1 MKVNKVYVNSFLG
14 LVGLGVVYFMASFVV
29 PKMLVTL
36 TKAAPASVVSLSKSY
51 FIGGKLLA
59 KADGKDSCVVN
70 VFALDATGKGVGE
83 KSIELTGMGTEVL
96 NEITDTDGKASF
108 KVFSTT
114 ERQYKLVATI
124 DGVPVGRELT
134 VTFRN

>member
-1 MKVNKVYVNSFLG
+1 MKVNKLYLNGFLG

-51 FIGGKLLA
+51 FIGGKMLA

-70 VFALDATGKGVGE
+70 VFALDATGKGVKE

-96 NEITDTDGKASF
+96 NEITNTDGKASF
-108 KVFSTT
+108 SLKSMT
-114 ERQYKLVATI
+114 EGQYKLMATI
-124 DGVPVGRELT
+124 DGVPVGKELT

>member
-1 MKVNKVYVNSFLG
+1 MKINKLYINGLLG

-70 VFALDATGKGVGE
+70 VFALDATGKGVKE
-83 KSIELTGMGTEVL
+83 KSVELTGMGTEAM

-108 KVFSTT
+108 LIMSAT
-114 ERQYKLVATI
+114 EGQYKLTATI

>member
-1 MKVNKVYVNSFLG
+1 MKINKLYLNGLLG

-51 FIGGKLLA
+51 FIGGKMLA

-70 VFALDATGKGVGE
+70 VFALDATGKGVKE

-96 NEITDTDGKASF
+96 SEITNTDGMASF
-108 KVFSTT
+108 KVSSAT
-114 ERQYKLVATI
+114 EGQYKLTATI

-134 VTFRN
+134 VTF